1 MNLLVF
7 AVGTLMAMV
16 GKPWILSPLLWMMLH
31 TLLSQQ
37 LGCGIGIH
45 QLKFKGA
52 QLLELGFIRNE
63 NCLVV

>member
-1 MNLLVF
+1 
-7 AVGTLMAMV
+7 MAMV

-37 LGCGIGIH
+37 LGRGIGIH